1 MTARKR
7 HRAGAEAAIRLGVI
21 MLDTRFPR
29 PPGDIGNAETFGGR
43 ALFDIVPGA
52 AAERV
57 VRAGSPDP
65 ALIAPFLAARDR
77 LVRAGAGLI
86 TTSCGFLVRFQD
98 ALARDCPVPVVTSS
112 LTALPALA
120 GRYGKVGV
128 ITIHGGRLTP
138 DYLVVAGVAPE
149 TPVEGTEAGA
159 EITRKLLGNAP
170 DLDLAAAERDV
181 VEAGARL
188 KARVPGLTAVLLEC
202 TNMPPYR
209 AALAA
214 ALGLPVFDILTVLEA
229 RAPGLVAWAPARHSS
244 VPAA

>member
-1 MTARKR
+1 MRV
-7 HRAGAEAAIRLGVI
+7 GVI

-43 ALFDIVPGA
+43 VLYAVVPGA

-77 LVRAGAGLI
+77 LVRAGAGLV
-86 TTSCGFLVRFQD
+86 TTSCGFLIRFQD

-112 LTALPALA
+112 LTAFPALA
-120 GRYGKVGV
+120 ARYGRVGV

-138 DYLVVAGVAPE
+138 DYLVAAGAARD

-159 EITRKLLGNAP
+159 EITRKLLGDAP

-181 VEAGARL
+181 VEAGLRL
-188 KARVPGLTAVLLEC
+188 QRHVSDLAAVLLEC

-214 ALGLPVFDILTVLEA
+214 ALGLPIFDILTVLED
-229 RAPGLVAWAPARHSS
+229 RAPGLVAWAAARHPS

>member
-1 MTARKR
+1 MRV
-7 HRAGAEAAIRLGVI
+7 GVI

-29 PPGDIGNAETFGGR
+29 PPGDIGNPATFGGR
-43 ALFDIVPGA
+43 ALYEVVPGA

-57 VRAGSPDP
+57 VRANSPDA

-86 TTSCGFLVRFQD
+86 TTSCGFLVRFQQE
-98 ALARDCPVPVVTSS
+98 LARDCPVPVVTSS

-120 GRYGKVGV
+120 ARYGRVGV

-138 DYLVVAGVAPE
+138 DYLVAAGAARE
-149 TPVEGTEAGA
+149 TPVEGTEAGR
-159 EITRKLLGNAP
+159 EITRKLLGDAL
-170 DLDLAAAERDV
+170 DLDLTAAERDV
-181 VEAGARL
+181 VEAGLRL
-188 KARVPGLTAVLLEC
+188 RQRVPGLAAVLLEC

-214 ALGLPVFDILTVLEA
+214 ALGLPVFDILTVLEE
-229 RAPGLVAWAPARHSS
+229 RAPGLVAWAPARHPRM
-244 VPAA
+244 PAA

>member
-1 MTARKR
+1 MRV
-7 HRAGAEAAIRLGVI
+7 GVI

-43 ALFDIVPGA
+43 ALFEIVPGA

-77 LVRAGAGLI
+77 LVRAGAALV
-86 TTSCGFLVRFQD
+86 TTSCGFLIRFQA
-98 ALARDCPVPVVTSS
+98 ALAKDCPVPVVTSS
-112 LTALPALA
+112 LLALPALA
-120 GRYGKVGV
+120 KRHGRVGV

-138 DYLVVAGVAPE
+138 DYLIAAE
-149 TPVEGTEAGA
+149 AAADTPVEGTESGR
-159 EITRKLLGNAP
+159 ELTRKLLGDAP

-181 VEAGARL
+181 VEAGERL
-188 KARVPGLTAVLLEC
+188 KARVPGLAAVLLEC

-209 AALAA
+209 AALEAK
-214 ALGLPVFDILTVLEA
+214 LGLPVHDILTVLEE
-229 RAPGLVAWAPARHSS
+229 RMPGLVALPPRQSS
-244 VPAA
+244 RPAA